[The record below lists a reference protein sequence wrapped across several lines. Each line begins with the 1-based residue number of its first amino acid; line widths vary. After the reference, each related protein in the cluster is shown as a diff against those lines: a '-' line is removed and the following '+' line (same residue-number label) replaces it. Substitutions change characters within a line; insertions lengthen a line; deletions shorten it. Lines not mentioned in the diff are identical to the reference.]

1 MMSMLHEVPTE
12 ITVGRIESIPMGEG
26 KRFEIGQHRVAIF
39 RLRDGGLYAVQA
51 QCPHQQGPLEE
62 GITGS
67 CTVICP
73 MHSWKFNLATGA
85 CLNDASHC
93 LRTYPVREEGG
104 WLVLTV
110 QD

>member
-1 MMSMLHEVPTE
+1 MPTIQE
-12 ITVGRIESIPMGEG
+12 PPTDLTVGRIEAIPPGEG
-26 KRFEIGQHRVAIF
+26 KRFQVGKHSIAIF

-51 QCPHQQGPLEE
+51 ECPHEAGPLAE
-62 GITGS
+62 GVTGG

-73 MHSWKFNLATGA
+73 LHSWKFNLATGA